1 MVKKYLIWPIRLFL
15 YLIAIFILSFYTF
28 CLFISTD
35 YGSKAITKYL
45 FEDNIQ
51 FEEISIEPS
60 LLGMQVNI
68 KNFQYIGAADF
79 SGEEINLEI
88 NFLNSVIGN
97 KIFVSDFSLNNA
109 EVTLNEQRD
118 TNQTDQPEVFIDQL
132 SIIDLKVGNTIF
144 KELNL
149 ISFLTNKDAF
159 GFNFENLNIDL
170 PGSLRNVSSLNG
182 KGYFFN
188 GELFIDLNSE
198 KGILDFNFYNEL
210 KILEN
215 MRGYIYMDFKEKFKI
230 PYANISSFNGDSDL
244 KLTFNYEDQ
253 FQLQMSSEGS
263 EETLLE
269 YLPTSQIDVKNFLQ
283 KSNFEANELDILL
296 SISSFND
303 KLNFSSV
310 LSSESSIINFGEAKF
325 AVNNLKT
332 YLDNSSMRLF
342 GDDLYLSEYSF
353 GNMYLSNNFAADNLF
368 NFLLDERRISGKFDD
383 NGRFKS
389 IFGNLSFSENSDL
402 KINLEGQNLLL
413 NYNDIFLEFNY
424 LDSYSFLN
432 EGLKIYPKNFK
443 SNFFTLNEKKE
454 NSFDLDLRDFS
465 LKNISAQL
473 SIKNKEEN
481 PLRNSNLSFGNL
493 DLGLTNT
500 FINIKDS
507 NLEFGGLVDISGN
520 DISYTDTTFT
530 VDALRVL
537 SLIDI
542 RSRLLNILNADFE
555 RLDQNNFFINSLD
568 GKFFI
573 DSSGYANI
581 DQLKMDF
588 DVGKAELSGTI
599 SSVDESFDN
608 FRLEMIFD
616 STISENIP
624 WYVAIL
630 GGLPAAASAV
640 VVTEVLEEGLSDIT
654 RTKYSVSGDV
664 DNLNVEVMQ

>member
-35 YGSKAITKYL
+35 FGSKAITKYL

-60 LLGMQVNI
+60 LLGMQVDI
-68 KNFQYIGAADF
+68 KNFQYVGAADF

-144 KELNL
+144 KEINL

-230 PYANISSFNGDSDL
+230 PYASISSFNGDSGL

-253 FQLQMSSEGS
+253 FQLQMSSEGN

-283 KSNFEANELDILL
+283 RSNFKANELDILL

-332 YLDNSSMRLF
+332 YLDNSSIRLF

-353 GNMYLSNNFAADNLF
+353 GNMYLSNNFATDNLF

-389 IFGNLSFSENSDL
+389 IFGNLSFTENSDF
-402 KINLEGQNLLL
+402 KINLEDQNLLL
-413 NYNDIFLEFNY
+413 NYNDIFIEFNY

-432 EGLKIYPKNFK
+432 EDLKIYPKNFK
-443 SNFFTLNEKKE
+443 SNFFSLNEKEE

-465 LKNISAQL
+465 LKNINAQL

-493 DLGLTNT
+493 DLRLTNT
-500 FINIKDS
+500 FINIKDT
-507 NLEFGGLVDISGN
+507 NLEFGGLVDIAGN

-555 RLDQNNFFINSLD
+555 RLDQNNFFINSLN
-568 GKFFI
+568 GEFFI

-581 DQLKMDF
+581 NQLKMDF

-608 FRLEMIFD
+608 FSLEMIFD

-640 VVTEVLEEGLSDIT
+640 VVTEVLEEGLSEIT

>member
-353 GNMYLSNNFAADNLF
+353 GSMYLSNNFAANNLF

-389 IFGNLSFSENSDL
+389 IFGNLSLSENSDL

-555 RLDQNNFFINSLD
+555 RLDQNNFFINSLN

-608 FRLEMIFD
+608 FKLEMIFD

>member
-144 KELNL
+144 KEINL

-283 KSNFEANELDILL
+283 KSNFKANELDILL

-332 YLDNSSMRLF
+332 YFDNSSIRLF

-353 GNMYLSNNFAADNLF
+353 GNMYLSNNFATDNLF

-389 IFGNLSFSENSDL
+389 IFGNLSFTENSDF
-402 KINLEGQNLLL
+402 KINLEDQNLLL
-413 NYNDIFLEFNY
+413 NYNDIFIEFNY

-432 EGLKIYPKNFK
+432 EDLKIYPKNFK
-443 SNFFTLNEKKE
+443 SNFFSLNEKEE

-465 LKNISAQL
+465 LKNINAQL

-493 DLGLTNT
+493 DLRLTNT
-500 FINIKDS
+500 FINIKDA
-507 NLEFGGLVDISGN
+507 NLEFGGLVDIAGK

-555 RLDQNNFFINSLD
+555 RLDQNNFFINSLN
-568 GKFFI
+568 GEFFI

-581 DQLKMDF
+581 NQLKMDF

-608 FRLEMIFD
+608 FSLEMIFD

-640 VVTEVLEEGLSDIT
+640 VVTEVLEEGLSEIT

>member
-188 GELFIDLNSE
+188 GELFIALNSE

-283 KSNFEANELDILL
+283 KSNFKANELDILL

-389 IFGNLSFSENSDL
+389 IFGNLSFSENSDF

-424 LDSYSFLN
+424 LNSYSFLN

-500 FINIKDS
+500 FINIKGS

-555 RLDQNNFFINSLD
+555 RLDQNNFFINSLN

>member
-60 LLGMQVNI
+60 LLGMQVDI

-97 KIFVSDFSLNNA
+97 KIFVSDFSLSNA

-144 KELNL
+144 KEINL

-188 GELFIDLNSE
+188 GELFIALNSE

-230 PYANISSFNGDSDL
+230 PYASISSFNGDSGL

-253 FQLQMSSEGS
+253 FQLQMSSEGN

-283 KSNFEANELDILL
+283 RSNFKANELDILL

-332 YLDNSSMRLF
+332 YLDNSSIRLF

-353 GNMYLSNNFAADNLF
+353 GNMYLSNNFATDNLF

-389 IFGNLSFSENSDL
+389 IFGNLSFTENSDF
-402 KINLEGQNLLL
+402 KINLEDQNLLL
-413 NYNDIFLEFNY
+413 NYNDIFIEFNY

-432 EGLKIYPKNFK
+432 EDLKIYPKNFK
-443 SNFFTLNEKKE
+443 SNFFSLNEKEE

-465 LKNISAQL
+465 LKNINAQL

-481 PLRNSNLSFGNL
+481 PLRDSNLSFGNL
-493 DLGLTNT
+493 DLRLTNT
-500 FINIKDS
+500 FINIKDT
-507 NLEFGGLVDISGN
+507 NLEFGGLVDIAGN

-555 RLDQNNFFINSLD
+555 RLDQNNFFINSLN
-568 GKFFI
+568 GEFFI

-581 DQLKMDF
+581 NQLKMDF

-608 FRLEMIFD
+608 FSLEMIFD

-640 VVTEVLEEGLSDIT
+640 VVTEVLEEGLSEIT

>member
-149 ISFLTNKDAF
+149 ISFLTSKDAF

-188 GELFIDLNSE
+188 GELFIALNSE

-283 KSNFEANELDILL
+283 KSNFKANELDILL

-332 YLDNSSMRLF
+332 YLDNSSIRLF

-389 IFGNLSFSENSDL
+389 IFGNLSFSENSDF

-443 SNFFTLNEKKE
+443 SNFFTLNERKE

-555 RLDQNNFFINSLD
+555 RLDQNNFFINSLN

>member
-310 LSSESSIINFGEAKF
+310 LSSESSIINFGETKF
-325 AVNNLKT
+325 ALNNLKT
-332 YLDNSSMRLF
+332 YLDNSSIRLF

-368 NFLLDERRISGKFDD
+368 NFLLDERRISGKFDN

-389 IFGNLSFSENSDL
+389 IFGNLSFSENSDF

-555 RLDQNNFFINSLD
+555 RLDQNNFFINSLN

-608 FRLEMIFD
+608 FKLEMIFD

>member
-269 YLPTSQIDVKNFLQ
+269 YLPISQIDVKNFLQ
-283 KSNFEANELDILL
+283 QSNFKANELNILL

-389 IFGNLSFSENSDL
+389 IFGNLSFSENSDF

-555 RLDQNNFFINSLD
+555 RLDQNNFFINSLN

>member
-188 GELFIDLNSE
+188 GELFIALNSE

-230 PYANISSFNGDSDL
+230 PYANISSFNRDSDL

-269 YLPTSQIDVKNFLQ
+269 YLPTSQIDVKSFLQ
-283 KSNFEANELDILL
+283 KSNFKANELDILL

-555 RLDQNNFFINSLD
+555 RLDQNNFFINSLN

-608 FRLEMIFD
+608 FKLEMIFD

>member
-188 GELFIDLNSE
+188 GELFIALNSE

-269 YLPTSQIDVKNFLQ
+269 YLPTSQIDIKNFLQ
-283 KSNFEANELDILL
+283 KSNFKANELDILL

-389 IFGNLSFSENSDL
+389 IFGNLSFSENSDF

-443 SNFFTLNEKKE
+443 SNFFALNEKEE

-465 LKNISAQL
+465 LKNINAQL

-493 DLGLTNT
+493 DLGFTNT

-555 RLDQNNFFINSLD
+555 RLDQNNFFINSLN

>member
-188 GELFIDLNSE
+188 GELFIALNSE

-353 GNMYLSNNFAADNLF
+353 GNMYLSNNFADENLF

-389 IFGNLSFSENSDL
+389 IFGNLSLSENSDL

-555 RLDQNNFFINSLD
+555 RLDQNNFFINSLN

-654 RTKYSVSGDV
+654 RTKYSVSGGV

>member
-188 GELFIDLNSE
+188 CELFIDFNSE
-198 KGILDFNFYNEL
+198 KGVLDFNFYNEL

-342 GDDLYLSEYSF
+342 GDDLSLSEYSF

-443 SNFFTLNEKKE
+443 SNYFTLNEKEE

-465 LKNISAQL
+465 LKNVNAQL

-555 RLDQNNFFINSLD
+555 RLDQNNFFINSLN

-608 FRLEMIFD
+608 FKLEMIFD

-640 VVTEVLEEGLSDIT
+640 VVTEVLEEGLTDIT

-664 DNLNVEVMQ
+664 DNLIIEVMQ

>member
-35 YGSKAITKYL
+35 FGSKAITKYL

-60 LLGMQVNI
+60 LLGMQVDI
-68 KNFQYIGAADF
+68 KNFQYVGAADF

-109 EVTLNEQRD
+109 EVTLNEQRN
-118 TNQTDQPEVFIDQL
+118 TNQTDQPEVFIDKL

-144 KELNL
+144 KEINL

-230 PYANISSFNGDSDL
+230 PYANISSFNGDSGL
-244 KLTFNYEDQ
+244 KITFNYEDQ
-253 FQLQMSSEGS
+253 FQLQMSSEGN

-283 KSNFEANELDILL
+283 RSNFKANELDILL

-332 YLDNSSMRLF
+332 YLDNSSIRLF

-353 GNMYLSNNFAADNLF
+353 GNMYLSNNFATDNLF

-389 IFGNLSFSENSDL
+389 IFGNLSFTENSDF
-402 KINLEGQNLLL
+402 KINLEDQNLLL
-413 NYNDIFLEFNY
+413 NYNDIFIEFNY

-432 EGLKIYPKNFK
+432 EDLKIYPKNFK
-443 SNFFTLNEKKE
+443 SNFFSLNEKEE

-465 LKNISAQL
+465 LKNINAQL

-493 DLGLTNT
+493 DLRLTNT
-500 FINIKDS
+500 FINIKDT
-507 NLEFGGLVDISGN
+507 NLEFGGLVDIAGN

-555 RLDQNNFFINSLD
+555 RLDQNNFFINSLN
-568 GKFFI
+568 GEFFI

-581 DQLKMDF
+581 NQLKMDF

-608 FRLEMIFD
+608 FSLEMIFD

-640 VVTEVLEEGLSDIT
+640 VVTEVLEEGLSEIT

>member
-60 LLGMQVNI
+60 LLGMQVDI

-88 NFLNSVIGN
+88 NFLNSIIGN
-97 KIFVSDFSLNNA
+97 KIFVSDFSLSNA

-132 SIIDLKVGNTIF
+132 SIIDLKVGNTTF
-144 KELNL
+144 KEINL

-230 PYANISSFNGDSDL
+230 PYANISSFNGDSGL
-244 KLTFNYEDQ
+244 KITFNYEDQ
-253 FQLQMSSEGS
+253 FQLQMSSEGN
-263 EETLLE
+263 EEALLE

-283 KSNFEANELDILL
+283 RSNFKANELDILL

-325 AVNNLKT
+325 AVSNLKT
-332 YLDNSSMRLF
+332 YLDNSSIRLF

-353 GNMYLSNNFAADNLF
+353 GNMYLSNNFATDNLF

-389 IFGNLSFSENSDL
+389 IFGNLSFTENSDF
-402 KINLEGQNLLL
+402 KINLEDQNLLL
-413 NYNDIFLEFNY
+413 NYNDIFIEFNY

-443 SNFFTLNEKKE
+443 SNFFSLNEKEE

-465 LKNISAQL
+465 LKNINAQL

-481 PLRNSNLSFGNL
+481 PLRDSNLSFGNL
-493 DLGLTNT
+493 DLRLTNT
-500 FINIKDS
+500 FINIKDT
-507 NLEFGGLVDISGN
+507 NLEFGGLVDIAGK

-555 RLDQNNFFINSLD
+555 RLDQNNFFINSLN
-568 GKFFI
+568 GEFFI

-581 DQLKMDF
+581 NQLKMDF

-608 FRLEMIFD
+608 FSLEMIFD

-640 VVTEVLEEGLSDIT
+640 VVTEVLEEGLSEIT

>member
-60 LLGMQVNI
+60 LLGMQVDI

-88 NFLNSVIGN
+88 NFLNSIIGN
-97 KIFVSDFSLNNA
+97 KIFVSDFSLSNA

-144 KELNL
+144 KEINL

-230 PYANISSFNGDSDL
+230 PYASISSFNGDSGL

-253 FQLQMSSEGS
+253 FQLQMSSEGN

-283 KSNFEANELDILL
+283 RSNFKANELDILL

-332 YLDNSSMRLF
+332 YLDNSSIRLF

-353 GNMYLSNNFAADNLF
+353 GNMYLSNNFATDNLF

-389 IFGNLSFSENSDL
+389 IFGNLSFTENSDF
-402 KINLEGQNLLL
+402 KINLEDQNLLL
-413 NYNDIFLEFNY
+413 NYNDIFIEFNY

-432 EGLKIYPKNFK
+432 EDLKIYPKNFK
-443 SNFFTLNEKKE
+443 SNFFSLNEKEE

-465 LKNISAQL
+465 LKNINAQL

-481 PLRNSNLSFGNL
+481 PLRDSNLSFGNL
-493 DLGLTNT
+493 DLRLTNT
-500 FINIKDS
+500 FINIKDT
-507 NLEFGGLVDISGN
+507 NLEFGGLVDIAGN

-555 RLDQNNFFINSLD
+555 RLDQNNFFINSLN
-568 GKFFI
+568 GEFFI

-581 DQLKMDF
+581 NQLKMDF

-608 FRLEMIFD
+608 FSLEMIFD

-640 VVTEVLEEGLSDIT
+640 VVTEVLEEGLSEIT

>member
-60 LLGMQVNI
+60 LLGMQVDI

-79 SGEEINLEI
+79 SGEEMNLEI
-88 NFLNSVIGN
+88 NFLNSIIGN

-109 EVTLNEQRD
+109 EVALSEQRD

-144 KELNL
+144 KEINL

-188 GELFIDLNSE
+188 GELFIALNSE

-230 PYANISSFNGDSDL
+230 PYASISSFNGDSGL

-253 FQLQMSSEGS
+253 FQLQMSSEGN

-283 KSNFEANELDILL
+283 RSNFKANELDILL

-332 YLDNSSMRLF
+332 YLDNSSIRLF

-353 GNMYLSNNFAADNLF
+353 GNMYLSNNFATDNLF

-389 IFGNLSFSENSDL
+389 IFGNLSFSENSDF
-402 KINLEGQNLLL
+402 KINLEDQNLLL
-413 NYNDIFLEFNY
+413 NYNDIFIEFNY

-432 EGLKIYPKNFK
+432 EDLKIYPKNFK
-443 SNFFTLNEKKE
+443 SNFFSLNEKEE

-465 LKNISAQL
+465 LKNINAQL

-481 PLRNSNLSFGNL
+481 PLRDSNLSFGNL
-493 DLGLTNT
+493 DLRLTNT
-500 FINIKDS
+500 FINIKDT
-507 NLEFGGLVDISGN
+507 NLEFGGLVDIAGN

-555 RLDQNNFFINSLD
+555 RLDQNNFFINSLN
-568 GKFFI
+568 GEFFI

-581 DQLKMDF
+581 NQLKMDF

-608 FRLEMIFD
+608 FSLEMIFD

-640 VVTEVLEEGLSDIT
+640 VVTEVLEEGLSEIT

>member
-283 KSNFEANELDILL
+283 KSNFKANELDILL

-310 LSSESSIINFGEAKF
+310 LSSESSIINFGETKF
-325 AVNNLKT
+325 ALNNLKT
-332 YLDNSSMRLF
+332 YLDNSSIRLF

-353 GNMYLSNNFAADNLF
+353 GNIYLSNNFAADNLF

-389 IFGNLSFSENSDL
+389 IFGNLSFSENSDF

-413 NYNDIFLEFNY
+413 NYNDIFIEFNY

-443 SNFFTLNEKKE
+443 SNFFALNEKKE

-465 LKNISAQL
+465 LKNIRAQL

-555 RLDQNNFFINSLD
+555 RLDQNNFFINSLN

-608 FRLEMIFD
+608 FKLEMIFD

>member
-310 LSSESSIINFGEAKF
+310 LSSESSIINFGETKF
-325 AVNNLKT
+325 ALNNLKT
-332 YLDNSSMRLF
+332 YLDNSSIRLF

-353 GNMYLSNNFAADNLF
+353 GNIYLSNNFAADNLF

-383 NGRFKS
+383 NGRLKS
-389 IFGNLSFSENSDL
+389 IFGNLSFSENSDF

-413 NYNDIFLEFNY
+413 NYNDIFIEFNY

-443 SNFFTLNEKKE
+443 SNYFTLNEKEE

-465 LKNISAQL
+465 LKNVNAQL

-507 NLEFGGLVDISGN
+507 NLKFGGLVDISGN

-555 RLDQNNFFINSLD
+555 RLDQSNFFINSLN

-630 GGLPAAASAV
+630 GGFPAAASAV
-640 VVTEVLEEGLSDIT
+640 VVTEVLEEGLTDIT

-664 DNLNVEVMQ
+664 DNLVIEVMQ

>member
-1 MVKKYLIWPIRLFL
+1 
-15 YLIAIFILSFYTF
+15 
-28 CLFISTD
+28 
-35 YGSKAITKYL
+35 
-45 FEDNIQ
+45 
-51 FEEISIEPS
+51 
-60 LLGMQVNI
+60 
-68 KNFQYIGAADF
+68 
-79 SGEEINLEI
+79 
-88 NFLNSVIGN
+88 
-97 KIFVSDFSLNNA
+97 
-109 EVTLNEQRD
+109 
-118 TNQTDQPEVFIDQL
+118 
-132 SIIDLKVGNTIF
+132 
-144 KELNL
+144 
-149 ISFLTNKDAF
+149 
-159 GFNFENLNIDL
+159 
-170 PGSLRNVSSLNG
+170 
-182 KGYFFN
+182 
-188 GELFIDLNSE
+188 
-198 KGILDFNFYNEL
+198 
-210 KILEN
+210 
-215 MRGYIYMDFKEKFKI
+215 MDFKEKFKI
-230 PYANISSFNGDSDL
+230 PYANFSSFNGDSGL
-244 KLTFNYEDQ
+244 KLTFNYEDH
-253 FQLQMSSEGS
+253 FQLQMSSEGN

-283 KSNFEANELDILL
+283 RSNFKANELDILL

-332 YLDNSSMRLF
+332 YFDNSSIRLF

-353 GNMYLSNNFAADNLF
+353 GNMYLSNNFATDNLF

-389 IFGNLSFSENSDL
+389 IFGNLSFTENSDF
-402 KINLEGQNLLL
+402 KINLEDQNLLL
-413 NYNDIFLEFNY
+413 NYNDIFIEFNY

-432 EGLKIYPKNFK
+432 EDLKIYPKNFK
-443 SNFFTLNEKKE
+443 SNFFSLNEKEE

-465 LKNISAQL
+465 LKNINAQL

-493 DLGLTNT
+493 DLRLTNT
-500 FINIKDS
+500 FINIKDA
-507 NLEFGGLVDISGN
+507 NLEFGGLVDIAGK

-555 RLDQNNFFINSLD
+555 RLDQNNFFINSLN
-568 GKFFI
+568 GEFFI

-581 DQLKMDF
+581 NQLKMDF

-608 FRLEMIFD
+608 FSLEMIFD

-630 GGLPAAASAV
+630 GGLPAAASAI
-640 VVTEVLEEGLSDIT
+640 VVTEVLEEGLSEIT

>member
-15 YLIAIFILSFYTF
+15 YLIAIFILSFYSF

-45 FEDNIQ
+45 FKDNIQ

-60 LLGMQVNI
+60 LLGIQVDI

-97 KIFVSDFSLNNA
+97 KIFVSNFSLNNA

-188 GELFIDLNSE
+188 GELFIDFNSE
-198 KGILDFNFYNEL
+198 KGVLDFNFYNEL

-244 KLTFNYEDQ
+244 KLTFNYVDQ
-253 FQLQMSSEGS
+253 FQLQISSEGS

-283 KSNFEANELDILL
+283 KSNFKANELDILL

-389 IFGNLSFSENSDL
+389 IFGNLSFSENSDF

-413 NYNDIFLEFNY
+413 NYNDIFIEFNY

-443 SNFFTLNEKKE
+443 SNYFTLNEKEE

-465 LKNISAQL
+465 LKNVNAQL

-555 RLDQNNFFINSLD
+555 RLDQNNFFINSLN

-608 FRLEMIFD
+608 FKLEMIFD

>member
-88 NFLNSVIGN
+88 NFLNSIIGN
-97 KIFVSDFSLNNA
+97 KIFVSDFSLSNA

-182 KGYFFN
+182 KGYFYN

-230 PYANISSFNGDSDL
+230 PYASISSFNGDSGL

-253 FQLQMSSEGS
+253 FQLQMSSEGN

-310 LSSESSIINFGEAKF
+310 LSSKSSIINFGEAKF

-555 RLDQNNFFINSLD
+555 RLDQNNFFINSLN

-608 FRLEMIFD
+608 FKLEMIFD

>member
-182 KGYFFN
+182 KGYFYN
-188 GELFIDLNSE
+188 GKLFIDLNSE

-283 KSNFEANELDILL
+283 QSNFEANELDILL

-389 IFGNLSFSENSDL
+389 IFGNLSFSENSDF

-443 SNFFTLNEKKE
+443 SNFFALNEKKE

-555 RLDQNNFFINSLD
+555 RLDQNNFFINSLN

-599 SSVDESFDN
+599 SSVDKSFDN
-608 FRLEMIFD
+608 FKLEMIFD

>member
-342 GDDLYLSEYSF
+342 GDDLSLSEYSF

-465 LKNISAQL
+465 LKNIRAQL

-555 RLDQNNFFINSLD
+555 RLDQNNFFINSLN

-608 FRLEMIFD
+608 FKLEMIFD

-640 VVTEVLEEGLSDIT
+640 VVTEVLEEGLTDIT

-664 DNLNVEVMQ
+664 DNLIIEVMQ

>member
-60 LLGMQVNI
+60 LLGMQVDI

-88 NFLNSVIGN
+88 NFLNSIIGN
-97 KIFVSDFSLNNA
+97 KIFVSDFSLSNA

-144 KELNL
+144 KEINL

-182 KGYFFN
+182 KGYFFS

-198 KGILDFNFYNEL
+198 RGILDFNFYNEL

-230 PYANISSFNGDSDL
+230 PYASISSFNGDSGL

-253 FQLQMSSEGS
+253 FQLQMSSEGN

-283 KSNFEANELDILL
+283 RSNFKANELDILL

-332 YLDNSSMRLF
+332 YLDNSSIRLF

-353 GNMYLSNNFAADNLF
+353 GNMYLSNNFATDNLF

-389 IFGNLSFSENSDL
+389 IFGNLSFTENSDF
-402 KINLEGQNLLL
+402 KINLEDQNLLL
-413 NYNDIFLEFNY
+413 NYNDIFIEFNY

-432 EGLKIYPKNFK
+432 EDLKIYPKNFK
-443 SNFFTLNEKKE
+443 SNFFSLNEKEE

-465 LKNISAQL
+465 LKNINAQL

-481 PLRNSNLSFGNL
+481 PLRDSNLSFGNL
-493 DLGLTNT
+493 DLRLTNT
-500 FINIKDS
+500 FINIKDT
-507 NLEFGGLVDISGN
+507 NLEFGGLVDIAGN

-555 RLDQNNFFINSLD
+555 RLDQNNFFINSLN
-568 GKFFI
+568 GEFFI

-581 DQLKMDF
+581 NQLKMDF

-608 FRLEMIFD
+608 FSLEMIFD

-640 VVTEVLEEGLSDIT
+640 VVTEVLEEGLSEIT

>member
-60 LLGMQVNI
+60 LLGMQVDI

-144 KELNL
+144 KEINL

-198 KGILDFNFYNEL
+198 KGILDFSFYNEL

-269 YLPTSQIDVKNFLQ
+269 YLPTSQIDVKSFLQ
-283 KSNFEANELDILL
+283 KSNFKANELDILL

-342 GDDLYLSEYSF
+342 VDDLYLSEYSF
-353 GNMYLSNNFAADNLF
+353 GNMYLSNNFATDNLF
-368 NFLLDERRISGKFDD
+368 NFLLDEKRISGKFDD

-389 IFGNLSFSENSDL
+389 IFGNLSFTENSDF
-402 KINLEGQNLLL
+402 KINLEDQNLLL
-413 NYNDIFLEFNY
+413 NYNDIFIEFNY

-432 EGLKIYPKNFK
+432 EDLKIYPKNFK
-443 SNFFTLNEKKE
+443 SNFFSLNEKEE

-465 LKNISAQL
+465 LKNINAQL

-481 PLRNSNLSFGNL
+481 PLRDSNLSFGNL
-493 DLGLTNT
+493 DLRLTNT
-500 FINIKDS
+500 FINIKDT
-507 NLEFGGLVDISGN
+507 NLEFGGLVDIAGN

-555 RLDQNNFFINSLD
+555 RLDQNNFFINSLN
-568 GKFFI
+568 GEFFI

-581 DQLKMDF
+581 NQLKMDF

-608 FRLEMIFD
+608 FSLEMIFD

-640 VVTEVLEEGLSDIT
+640 VVTEVLEEGLSEIT

>member
-555 RLDQNNFFINSLD
+555 RLDQNNFFINSLN

-608 FRLEMIFD
+608 FKLEMIFD

>member
-188 GELFIDLNSE
+188 GELFIALNSE

-263 EETLLE
+263 EEILLE

-389 IFGNLSFSENSDL
+389 IFGNLSFSENSDF

-507 NLEFGGLVDISGN
+507 KLEFGGLVDISGN

-555 RLDQNNFFINSLD
+555 RLDQNNFFINSLN

>member
-283 KSNFEANELDILL
+283 KSNFKANELDILL

-389 IFGNLSFSENSDL
+389 IFGNLSLSENSDL

-443 SNFFTLNEKKE
+443 SNFFTLNEKSE

-555 RLDQNNFFINSLD
+555 RLDQNNFFINSLN

-664 DNLNVEVMQ
+664 DNLNIEVMQ

>member
-60 LLGMQVNI
+60 LLGMQVDI

-97 KIFVSDFSLNNA
+97 KIFVSDFSLSNA

-144 KELNL
+144 KEINL

-230 PYANISSFNGDSDL
+230 PYASISSFNGDSGL

-253 FQLQMSSEGS
+253 FQLQMSSEGN

-283 KSNFEANELDILL
+283 RSNFKANELDILL

-332 YLDNSSMRLF
+332 YLDNSSIRLF

-353 GNMYLSNNFAADNLF
+353 GNMYLSNNFATDNLF

-389 IFGNLSFSENSDL
+389 IFGNLSFTENSDF
-402 KINLEGQNLLL
+402 KINLEDQNLLL
-413 NYNDIFLEFNY
+413 NYNDIFIEFNY

-432 EGLKIYPKNFK
+432 EDLKIYPKNFK
-443 SNFFTLNEKKE
+443 SNFFSLNEKEE

-465 LKNISAQL
+465 LKNINAQL

-481 PLRNSNLSFGNL
+481 PLRDSNLSFGNL
-493 DLGLTNT
+493 DLRLTNT
-500 FINIKDS
+500 FINIKDT
-507 NLEFGGLVDISGN
+507 NLEFGGLVDIAGN

-555 RLDQNNFFINSLD
+555 RLDQNNFFINSLN
-568 GKFFI
+568 GEFFI

-581 DQLKMDF
+581 NQLKMDF

-608 FRLEMIFD
+608 FSLEMIFD

-640 VVTEVLEEGLSDIT
+640 VVTEVLEEGLSEIT

>member
-35 YGSKAITKYL
+35 YGSKAITRYL

-60 LLGMQVNI
+60 LLGMQVDI

-88 NFLNSVIGN
+88 NFLNSIIGN
-97 KIFVSDFSLNNA
+97 KIFVSDFSLSNA

-144 KELNL
+144 KEINL

-230 PYANISSFNGDSDL
+230 PYASISSFNGDSGL
-244 KLTFNYEDQ
+244 KLTFNYVDQ
-253 FQLQMSSEGS
+253 FQLQMSSEGN

-283 KSNFEANELDILL
+283 RSNFKANELDILL

-332 YLDNSSMRLF
+332 YLDNSSIRLF

-353 GNMYLSNNFAADNLF
+353 GNMYLSNNFSTDNLF

-389 IFGNLSFSENSDL
+389 IFGNLSFTENSDF
-402 KINLEGQNLLL
+402 KINLEDQNLLL
-413 NYNDIFLEFNY
+413 NYNDIFIEFNY

-432 EGLKIYPKNFK
+432 EDLKIYPKNFK
-443 SNFFTLNEKKE
+443 SNFFSLNEKEE

-465 LKNISAQL
+465 LKNINAQL

-481 PLRNSNLSFGNL
+481 PLRDSNLSFGNL
-493 DLGLTNT
+493 DLRLTNT
-500 FINIKDS
+500 FINIKDT
-507 NLEFGGLVDISGN
+507 NLEFGGLVDIAGN

-555 RLDQNNFFINSLD
+555 RLDQNNFFINSLN
-568 GKFFI
+568 GEFFI

-581 DQLKMDF
+581 NQLKMDF

-608 FRLEMIFD
+608 FSLEMIFD

-640 VVTEVLEEGLSDIT
+640 VVTEVLEEGLSEIT